1 MQPFSDAPYGLQRFE
16 LPAGSPTA
24 KGVQV
29 VEDSAAKQKVLGDVR
44 AFADGLAMNGG
55 TALFDAVFQSLQ
67 NMALERKKNP
77 GYQYSVVAFTDGE
90 NNQGRSFAQFKRDYA
105 QLPEDARAIPVF
117 MVLFGEANEK
127 ELRDLVQVTGGRLFD
142 ARRTPLYNVFKDIR
156 AFQ

>member
-1 MQPFSDAPYGLQRFE
+1 MVATVLWVYVGSVLWSMRISVSSSRTLPISDFVGLRQYAR
-16 LPAGSPTA
+16 
-24 KGVQV
+24 
-29 VEDSAAKQKVLGDVR
+29 
-44 AFADGLAMNGG
+44 
-55 TALFDAVFQSLQ
+55 LFDSERWVLSLQ